1 MPNLDTFVSDLTGG
15 GARANQ
21 YRIQITGAPG
31 GLPEEKFSFLCR
43 SAQIPGMTVGEVP
56 VPYRG
61 RQIFVAGDRTYDAW
75 TITVFSDTA
84 WDLRGSFE
92 IWSDFI
98 ASSDKMATGSLDPN
112 DYYAKAIVEQMDR
125 VGTARATYNLIDVWP
140 TTVDPIDLAYDT
152 NDAVMEFGVTL
163 RFNYMTIAPAGGGGA
178 PRPGA
183 AGR

>member
-1 MPNLDTFVSDLTGG
+1 MPNLNTFVDGLTGG

-21 YRIQITGAPG
+21 YRIQITGSPG
-31 GLPEEKFSFLCR
+31 GLGTKGKFSFLCR
-43 SAQIPGMTVGEVP
+43 SAQIPGMTIGEVP

-75 TITVFSDTA
+75 TVTVFSDTA
-84 WDLRGSFE
+84 WSLRSSFE
-92 IWSDFI
+92 NWSDQI
-98 ASSDKMATGSLDPN
+98 AQMDEMATGALNPT

-163 RFNYMTIAPAGGGGA
+163 RFNYMK
-178 PRPGA
+178 
-183 AGR
+183 

>member
-1 MPNLDTFVSDLTGG
+1 MSNLNTFVQNLAGG

-21 YRIQITGAPG
+21 YEIQIWGSPVPNAT
-31 GLPEEKFSFLCR
+31 FSFLCR

-75 TITVFSDTA
+75 TVTVFSDTA
-84 WDLRGSFE
+84 WSLRSSFE
-92 IWSDFI
+92 NWSDQI
-98 ASSDKMATGSLDPN
+98 AQIDEMATGALRPN
-112 DYYAKAIVEQMDR
+112 DYYAVAQVKQFDR
-125 VGTARATYNLIDVWP
+125 AGGLTTTYVLQDVWP

-163 RFNYMTIAPAGGGGA
+163 RFNYMTIGDGGGIWT
-178 PRPGA
+178 
-183 AGR
+183 

>member
-1 MPNLDTFVSDLTGG
+1 MSNLNEFVTNLAGG

-21 YRIQITGAPG
+21 YEITIAAAAFAADQ
-31 GLPEEKFSFLCR
+31 KFTFLCR

-75 TITVFSDTA
+75 TVTVFSDTA
-84 WDLRGSFE
+84 WSLRSSFE
-92 IWSDFI
+92 TWSDNI
-98 ASSDKMATGSLDPN
+98 AKMDEKVTGALVPN
-112 DYYAKAIVEQMDR
+112 LYYATAIVKQFDRAGGQKAIYE
-125 VGTARATYNLIDVWP
+125 LKDVWP

-163 RFNYMTIAPAGGGGA
+163 RFNYMTHVE
-178 PRPGA
+178 A
-183 AGR
+183 AIGT

>member
-1 MPNLDTFVSDLTGG
+1 MSNLNTFVQNLAGG

-21 YRIQITGAPG
+21 YEIQITGSPVPNG
-31 GLPEEKFSFLCR
+31 TFSFLCR

-56 VPYRG
+56 VAYRG

-75 TITVFSDTA
+75 TVTVFSDTA
-84 WDLRGSFE
+84 WSLRSSFE
-92 IWSDFI
+92 AWSHQI
-98 ASSDKMATGSLDPN
+98 AHTEALATGATAPN
-112 DYYAKAIVEQMDR
+112 DYYATAMVKQFDR
-125 VGTARATYNLIDVWP
+125 AGGTRATYFLADCWP

-163 RFNYMTIAPAGGGGA
+163 RFNYLTIGAGGAGGGQAG
-178 PRPGA
+178 PRGR

>member
-1 MPNLDTFVSDLTGG
+1 MSNLNTFVQNLAGG

-21 YRIQITGAPG
+21 YEIQIWGSPVPNAT
-31 GLPEEKFSFLCR
+31 FSFLCR

-75 TITVFSDTA
+75 TVTVFSDTA
-84 WDLRGSFE
+84 WSLRSSFE
-92 IWSDFI
+92 AWSDQI
-98 ASSDKMATGSLDPN
+98 AKMDENATGATAPN
-112 DYYAKAIVEQMDR
+112 KYYATAQVKQFDR
-125 VGTARATYNLIDVWP
+125 AGGSAATYYLKDCWP

-163 RFNYMTIAPAGGGGA
+163 RFNYMTYGEGGAAAPATGPHG
-178 PRPGA
+178 
-183 AGR
+183 